1 MSVPLSTDKV
11 WKDIL
16 LGKVKYD
23 FEFLALKIMLGRLLR
38 KIELDPSPT
47 TIQKCAEEM
56 CNLFMVNAHLPTAKR
71 DLQKI
76 LGL

>member
-38 KIELDPSPT
+38 KIELDPSPA

-56 CNLFMVNAHLPTAKR
+56 CNLFKVNAHLPTAQR